1 MHFTCIIHIHVY
13 NESCSVFL
21 KKKYSNRKLLKK
33 RYEEKIDAVENVGV
47 KAWISE
53 RS

>member
-13 NESCSVFL
+13 NKFCSVFL
-21 KKKYSNRKLLKK
+21 KKKYSNRKLLNN
-33 RYEEKIDAVENVGV
+33 VEV
-47 KAWISE
+47 KEWISE